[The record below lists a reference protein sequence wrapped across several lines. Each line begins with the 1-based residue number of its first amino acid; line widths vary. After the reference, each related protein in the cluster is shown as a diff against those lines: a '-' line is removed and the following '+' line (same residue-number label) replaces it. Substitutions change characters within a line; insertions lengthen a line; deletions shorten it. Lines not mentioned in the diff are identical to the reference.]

1 MNPAC
6 RQNMES
12 RECQEWMNLVSSH
25 CRPLL
30 PNAEQALLWD
40 RWWPDDLT
48 APYKTWVSTMSAFDC
63 HRLRKV
69 VARQVAAQVEGGLPA
84 EGHDHPVM
92 WSVYRWIVVLVVLLT
107 VVMAMAFAVR
117 ILIGSARGWRPAEC
131 TPTPPPTPRIVEAPP
146 PPVDVEAPACKPFKE
161 PRSFISFGQH
171 SDPRTR
177 YGPYKHQSL
186 LETNSMPDCPPR
198 KERKAPSPAPKKRSL
213 RLKKKTGTK

>member
-146 PPVDVEAPACKPFKE
+146 PPSMWRLRPASLLRSPGPLSPLASTRIRAPATV
-161 PRSFISFGQH
+161 
-171 SDPRTR
+171 RT
-177 YGPYKHQSL
+177 S
-186 LETNSMPDCPPR
+186 TNPCWRPTPCRTAHRGKS
-198 KERKAPSPAPKKRSL
+198 ERL
-213 RLKKKTGTK
+213 RLPRPKSALYG